1 MQIMHP
7 TTQFILVLRKKERTG
22 ADNAPKSKT
31 KNGESEESPKWVQK
45 VHPDKNKKLYINS
58 QRTKTKK

>member
-1 MQIMHP
+1 MHP

-31 KNGESEESPKWVQK
+31 KNDESGESPKRVQK
-45 VHPDKNKKLYINS
+45 VYQDTKSKLYRNS
-58 QRTKTKK
+58 QKTKA

>member
-1 MQIMHP
+1 MHP

-22 ADNAPKSKT
+22 AGNAPKSKT

-45 VHPDKNKKLYINS
+45 VHPGAKEELCTNP
-58 QRTKTKK
+58 QATKTKKNEK